1 MRAVILAAG
10 MSSRLYPRTLEK
22 PKCLLEIKEG
32 MTIIDYQLESLRS
45 IGISDIVVA
54 TGFKAEE
61 IKEVLKDSVRYTD
74 HNNYKGTNNLHTVYE
89 LQRELNQDVI
99 VLFSDVVAHKN
110 LIDSCVNSV
119 DDFNLIVDLDSKK
132 ESTMRVIILEN
143 SIIGVGNYIKP
154 KNASGNFI
162 GIAKISTGGLK
173 LLNPT
178 ISNLVKNE
186 KFHNKY
192 YTKGIDHLAKNNTQ
206 IGYSLTDGL
215 FWCEVDNESDYGW
228 LKKNFPIN

>member
-74 HNNYKGTNNLHTVYE
+74 HNNYKATNNLHTVYE
-89 LQRELNQDVI
+89 LQRELNRDVI
-99 VLFSDVVAHKN
+99 ILFSDVVAHKN
-110 LIDSCVNSV
+110 LIDSCVNSM

-132 ESTMRVIILEN
+132 ESTMRVIISED
-143 SIIGVGNYIKP
+143 SILGVGNYIKP

-178 ISNLVKNE
+178 ISNLIKHE
-186 KFHNKY
+186 KFHNNY
-192 YTKGIDHLAKNNTQ
+192 YTEGIDHLAKNNTQ

-228 LKKNFPIN
+228 LKKHFTIN